1 MIEVGMKNRAETVV
15 SDANTAATVG
25 SGALR
30 VFGTPYM
37 IALIESAA
45 LTLMQ
50 KELPDGKG
58 SVGTRI
64 AVSHDAPTPVGMKVW
79 ADVEVTAVSA
89 NGKIVDFAATAYD
102 ETGVIGRGT
111 HQRAVIDNARFLEKT
126 NAKAAR

>member
-1 MIEVGMKNRAETVV
+1 MIEIGMKNKAETVV

-50 KELPDGKG
+50 RELPGGKG

-79 ADVEVTAVSA
+79 AEVEVTGVSTS
-89 NGKIVDFAATAYD
+89 GKIVDFSAVAYD
-102 ETGVIGRGT
+102 EAGVIGRGT
-111 HQRAVIDNARFLEKT
+111 HQRAVIDNERFLAKT
-126 NAKAAR
+126 NAKTAN